1 MASSGVSVRSSRN
14 MACVTFMSFM
24 VAWRAQ
30 IAVDWLA
37 VRNRR
42 IMASVTCMRLMV
54 DKRAVEHNK
63 TFITIVRR
71 WMVTSMSGTW

>member
-30 IAVDWLA
+30 IAVY
-37 VRNRR
+37 R
-42 IMASVTCMRLMV
+42 
-54 DKRAVEHNK
+54 
-63 TFITIVRR
+63 
-71 WMVTSMSGTW
+71 